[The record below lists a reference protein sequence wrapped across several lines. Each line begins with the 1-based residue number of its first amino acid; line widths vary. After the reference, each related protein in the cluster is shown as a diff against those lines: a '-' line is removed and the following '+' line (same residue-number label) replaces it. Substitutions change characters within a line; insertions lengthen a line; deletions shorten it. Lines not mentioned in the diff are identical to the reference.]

1 MIEKTAEKIAISI
14 KSAGGQETASID
26 VLRYALIIVLNSLFV
41 ITISL
46 TCGWITG
53 KFIETLL
60 MVLGFVILRLV
71 SGGIHLHS
79 SVLCTFVSIL
89 IFVTLPHVVINE
101 QTSIYLLGTS
111 IILALLFAPSRIEG
125 HSRIDKKHYTAL
137 KLISIIIIG
146 FDFFILSPALAKAF
160 FIQSLSLIHIK
171 GENR

>member
-14 KSAGGQETASID
+14 KSAGGEETASID
-26 VLRYALIIVLNSLFV
+26 VLRYALIIVLNGLFV
-41 ITISL
+41 IMVSL
-46 TCGWITG
+46 TCGWLTD

-60 MVLGFVILRLV
+60 MLLGFVTLRLV

-79 SVLCTFVSIL
+79 SALCTFVSIL
-89 IFVTLPHVVINE
+89 IFVTLPHVAINE
-101 QTSIYLLGTS
+101 QTSIYLLGIS

-125 HSRIDKKHYTAL
+125 HSRIDKKYYPVL

-160 FIQSLSLIHIK
+160 FIQSLSLIHFK
-171 GENR
+171 GEQ